1 VHRKRWL
8 ISVLADNSIAVVDDE
23 TDLAF
28 MFRDALGQ
36 IPKFNVY
43 AFTDPIMA
51 LEHFKMNINNY
62 VILLSDLRMPGLN
75 GLELIRRV
83 KSLKPSTRTLLMT
96 AFDVDRDNIFQKY
109 LADNT
114 INRFIQKPI
123 TLKDLCSEVTNQI
136 RLLSDRKEKTSYII

>member
-1 VHRKRWL
+1 
-8 ISVLADNSIAVVDDE
+8 
-23 TDLAF
+23 
-28 MFRDALGQ
+28 
-36 IPKFNVY
+36 
-43 AFTDPIMA
+43 MA

-136 RLLSDRKEKTSYII
+136 RLLSDRKEKTNYTI